1 MNGLG
6 LFSFRRA
13 IRHTLSLNTF
23 EDIDIYC
30 AHQTIL
36 LEICEYNKIDCK
48 YIKQYVN
55 NREYYLT
62 ETMEIYK
69 ISKDEAKNLFI
80 ILLYFGNFTNWKKE
94 KKIDGKPTTFI
105 TKFSSEIKNIGKIIY
120 DNNIELVEQ
129 IKKNNNKKNILGSV
143 LSYYLQELEN
153 LILEHIYDYCLNNGY
168 IKDNICVLA
177 ADGIMISKQLYKSEI
192 LSELSLYIFKTIG
205 FNLKFT
211 NKKMDEHYLDILDL
225 HQLIDVNI
233 WDLLEDMNH
242 SDLAKLYC
250 KLSPSKYIYSN
261 NTGWYEYNN
270 YNILIS
276 HFKNIPPSL
285 LSNVTNTLQKFI
297 INERNKVIPPQ
308 KTDEDYDKKINE
320 YDRCMKLAKKGYIN
334 VGNSSYVKS
343 IIEYLSNLYNVDG
356 LDQLIDSN
364 INLLAFEDQLYD
376 FNLLKFRNIDPKDYI
391 SKTTKYYVPNK
402 NEEYRQFI
410 RDLLYSIFENN
421 EMVEYWL
428 ITTALSLFSNR
439 YESLYILFI

>member
-1 MNGLG
+1 MNNYKTLKIKSRISKLDNIILNEPIDLVILNKLINSDLLQSVNNPMTQYYYESEKEQLIKYIDIINNGYASVYYQRSKKIKFGRVLPLKGLG

-143 LSYYLQELEN
+143 LSYYLQEL
-153 LILEHIYDYCLNNGY
+153 
-168 IKDNICVLA
+168 
-177 ADGIMISKQLYKSEI
+177 
-192 LSELSLYIFKTIG
+192 
-205 FNLKFT
+205 
-211 NKKMDEHYLDILDL
+211 
-225 HQLIDVNI
+225 
-233 WDLLEDMNH
+233 
-242 SDLAKLYC
+242 
-250 KLSPSKYIYSN
+250 
-261 NTGWYEYNN
+261 
-270 YNILIS
+270 
-276 HFKNIPPSL
+276 
-285 LSNVTNTLQKFI
+285 
-297 INERNKVIPPQ
+297 
-308 KTDEDYDKKINE
+308 
-320 YDRCMKLAKKGYIN
+320 
-334 VGNSSYVKS
+334 
-343 IIEYLSNLYNVDG
+343 
-356 LDQLIDSN
+356 
-364 INLLAFEDQLYD
+364 
-376 FNLLKFRNIDPKDYI
+376 
-391 SKTTKYYVPNK
+391 
-402 NEEYRQFI
+402 
-410 RDLLYSIFENN
+410 
-421 EMVEYWL
+421 
-428 ITTALSLFSNR
+428 
-439 YESLYILFI
+439 

>member
-1 MNGLG
+1 
-6 LFSFRRA
+6 
-13 IRHTLSLNTF
+13 
-23 EDIDIYC
+23 
-30 AHQTIL
+30 
-36 LEICEYNKIDCK
+36 
-48 YIKQYVN
+48 
-55 NREYYLT
+55 
-62 ETMEIYK
+62 
-69 ISKDEAKNLFI
+69 
-80 ILLYFGNFTNWKKE
+80 
-94 KKIDGKPTTFI
+94 
-105 TKFSSEIKNIGKIIY
+105 
-120 DNNIELVEQ
+120 
-129 IKKNNNKKNILGSV
+129 
-143 LSYYLQELEN
+143 
-153 LILEHIYDYCLNNGY
+153 
-168 IKDNICVLA
+168 
-177 ADGIMISKQLYKSEI
+177 MISKQLYKSEI

-410 RDLLYSIFENN
+410 MDLLYSIFENN

-439 YESLYILFI
+439 YESLYIHSGRGGNGKSLLSNMITKALGDYFYSADNTFLTSIFKSGQANPTLAKCKGIRYLLVSEPDNGSDDVKFNIDFIKMLTGGDIITTRDLYKTNVSYKPQFTPFVQCNKKPNLGKLDNGVK